1 MQNTRGTL
9 ANNQEVGSLR
19 TARLILALMIALGLM
34 LAGLAPSTAAPAMKK
49 VIKFGVNRAAE
60 NLDPVTQ
67 DANPDIWAF
76 MQIYQQ
82 LVRVNLRGD
91 GFDPD
96 LAERWTNSAD
106 GKTWTFFLRK
116 NARFSNGDPVKA
128 SDAVF
133 SLKRSRDTKGPWQS
147 FLEAV
152 QDIKAADDYT
162 VVITLK
168 EPWAPF
174 LADISLFSNSI
185 FPEKVFKNAKPEDFS
200 NKPLGSGPF
209 MLVEWKK
216 GEELVMKANPY
227 YYEKGLPRTQEL
239 RIKYI
244 PDDNAR
250 IIAVQSGDVDGIDY
264 PPFSRIAELRKDPK
278 LDAQLNPSTQVS
290 HLSLNTRVS
299 PLNDVKFRQAL
310 AHATDRAGIVK
321 AVCFGYCTPAT
332 TFLPMTTP
340 MFNKS
345 SKGLA
350 FDLAKAKQL
359 IQESGIPTPINLK
372 LLFRSNDAVHQPTAV
387 ALKAMWAKIGV
398 ILELEPL
405 DRAAATKKYRA
416 NDFQVYI
423 TGWTNDIPDPSQ
435 LASYELGFTESE
447 SYHSG
452 YKTKAM
458 DDLLAR
464 GLREMNLEK
473 RRQIYYQIQDLALRD
488 SPLIWLYY
496 SPYTITINKKMKG
509 FVQMATG
516 PWIFKNVTVSE

>member
-1 MQNTRGTL
+1 
-9 ANNQEVGSLR
+9 
-19 TARLILALMIALGLM
+19 M
-34 LAGLAPSTAAPAMKK
+34 LAGLATSTSSAGPVIMKK
-49 VIKFGVNRAAE
+49 VIKFGVNRGAE

-76 MQIYQQ
+76 TQIYQF
-82 LVRVNLRGD
+82 LVKVNVKGD
-91 GFDPD
+91 GFEPD
-96 LAERWTNSAD
+96 LAERWTTSAD

-116 NARFSNGDPVKA
+116 NARFSNGDTVKA
-128 SDAVF
+128 NDAVW
-133 SLKRSRDTKGPWQS
+133 SLKRAHDVKGPWQWG
-147 FLEAV
+147 LEAV

-174 LADISLFSNSI
+174 LADISLFSNAI
-185 FPEKVFKNAKPEDFS
+185 LPEKVFKNAKPEDIV
-200 NKPLGSGPF
+200 NKPVGSGPF

-227 YYEKGLPRTQEL
+227 YYEKGFPKTQEL

-264 PPFSRIAELRKDPK
+264 PPFSRMAELKRDPK

-310 AHATDRAGIVK
+310 AYATDRAGIVK

-340 MFNKS
+340 MFNTS

-359 IQESGIPTPINLK
+359 IQESGIPTPVNLK

-416 NDFQVYI
+416 NEFQVYI

-435 LASYELGFTESE
+435 LAAYELGFTESQ

-452 YKTKAM
+452 YQSKEM
-458 DDLLAR
+458 DSLIAR

-496 SPYTITINKKMKG
+496 SPYTIAINKKMKG
-509 FVQMATG
+509 FVQLATG
-516 PWIFKNVTVSE
+516 PWIFKNVSVSE